1 MSQPEQSE
9 QHPQEAAREALLR
22 QIAAAANAAP
32 KLNPGNAAEALKN
45 LAEAYAFV
53 VAPSQPH

>member
-1 MSQPEQSE
+1 MSDTEE
-9 QHPQEAAREALLR
+9 TKHPQDAARDALLR

-32 KLNPGNAAEALKN
+32 KLNPSNAAQALKD

-53 VAPSQPH
+53 VSPSQPH